1 MQNTRQ
7 ITHICPENQ
16 QNFIRSFAM
25 DNHRSQVLV
34 YEFYLG
40 IVAASTNPKTRD
52 LQRNVTGGHRC
63 RFQFRSATEDM
74 FVDCVAP
81 SCRSFNLQA
90 RLSRFLASDQR
101 YISARPRRLADMFG
115 LALELLDG
123 TLRRSEFLSELLEH
137 LHNFPRRLIY
147 TKHHA
152 PHLLR
157 MWSSFRCTYAPRNL
171 ITQY

>member
-1 MQNTRQ
+1 MVKVVEVAER
-7 ITHICPENQ
+7 IRVEKPKNQ
-16 QNFIRSFAM
+16 GFAKKC
-25 DNHRSQVLV
+25 HRSQMPIQIP
-34 YEFYLG
+34 LG
-40 IVAASTNPKTRD
+40 NR
-52 LQRNVTGGHRC
+52 
-63 RFQFRSATEDM
+63 
-74 FVDCVAP
+74 AP

-152 PHLLR
+152 HT
-157 MWSSFRCTYAPRNL
+157 SSECGAVFAAHMHPE
-171 ITQY
+171 I